1 MYSVYIHTTP
11 NKKRYVGMTSMPV
24 ERRWDKGNGY
34 RYQTLFYRAIV
45 KYGWDNIIHEVVA
58 EGLTKDE
65 AVALEMHLIDLYDT
79 LNPEFGYNQ
88 TAGGEGHAGTP
99 LSSETRL
106 KLSEATKRQWS
117 SPLIREKMVSR
128 RYKAIVQY
136 SLDGE
141 FIAEYRSVK
150 DAMKMTGLGA
160 NMSYCANGRY
170 KTAYG
175 FVWRW
180 KGDEFTP
187 PTPRRAIS
195 DETRRK
201 LSEASKATWS
211 ERRRF

>member
-24 ERRWDKGNGY
+24 DRRWDKGNGY

-79 LNPEFGYNQ
+79 INPEFGYNQ

-99 LSSETRL
+99 LSSETRR
-106 KLSEATKRQWS
+106 KLSAAAKRQWS
-117 SPLIREKMVSR
+117 SPLVREKMVSR
-128 RYKAIVQY
+128 RYKSIVQY

-150 DAMKMTGLGA
+150 DAMKMTGFGA

-201 LSEASKATWS
+201 LSEASKAMWS

>member
-24 ERRWDKGNGY
+24 ARRWDEGNGY

-65 AVALEMHLIDLYDT
+65 AVAMEMNLIDLFDT
-79 LNPEFGYNQ
+79 VNPEFGYNQ

-99 LSSETRL
+99 LSLQTKR
-106 KLSEATKRQWS
+106 KLSAATKRQWS
-117 SPLIREKMVSR
+117 SPLIREKMLSR

-180 KGDEFTP
+180 KGDKFTP

-195 DETRRK
+195 DDTRQK
-201 LSEASKATWS
+201 LSEASKAMWR

>member
-79 LNPEFGYNQ
+79 VNPEFGYNQ
-88 TAGGEGHAGTP
+88 TAGGEGHSGTP

-106 KLSEATKRQWS
+106 KLSAATKRQWS

-150 DAMKMTGLGA
+150 DAMKMTGFGA
-160 NMSYCANGRY
+160 NMSYCANGQY

-195 DETRRK
+195 DDTRRK
-201 LSEASKATWS
+201 LSEASKAMWR